1 MIIGEEQFKDFT
13 INQGEHNKKTWVSK
27 AALYV
32 CFITIILVIVTMI
45 YCVQKDTIVPP
56 YYVVWP
62 CYISGIVMIALN
74 IYSSYI
80 KTKYHKYLNN
90 IVSENNKKIQEYKT
104 FVCDYLNNVSI
115 DYLIDNINKIHA
127 LDLLMQNSTG
137 IIEDEKTS
145 KINPYPIYKD
155 IMCTN
160 MLDLKLFSIR
170 FYHANI
176 TDYPIISTI
185 IIPIKN
191 IYKNVSMYTL
201 FIKFNNKFKDKVLIG
216 YNMYNNQKCIV
227 LYNKNYQDKLQ
238 LNQTF
243 LRAMVRKN
251 FGLYIFNKI
260 DFSKYYVDNMDM
272 SNLDNVQVYLDE
284 NNKTVQSI
292 RYNEYINPIGGIY
305 QDLRLQKW
313 EESSDIKYD
322 MVKMFHKGDLICT
335 VIKSP
340 YTNYTTVQIYRS

>member
-1 MIIGEEQFKDFT
+1 MIIGEEQFKDFA
-13 INQGEHNKKTWVSK
+13 INQGEHNKKLWVNK

-32 CFITIILVIVTMI
+32 CFITIILVIATMM
-45 YCVQKDTIVPP
+45 YCIQKDTIVPP

-62 CYISGIVMIALN
+62 CYISGIIMIAFN
-74 IYSSYI
+74 IYSSYT

-90 IVSENNKKIQEYKT
+90 IVSNNNQKIQEYKT
-104 FVCDYLNNVSI
+104 FVCDYLNNVSV
-115 DYLIDNINKIHA
+115 DYIINNINKIHV
-127 LDLLMQNSTG
+127 LDLLMQNNTG
-137 IIEDEKTS
+137 IIEDEKLS

-155 IMCTN
+155 MMCTN
-160 MLDLKLFSIR
+160 MLDLKSFSIC
-170 FYHANI
+170 FDCENNI
-176 TDYPIISTI
+176 PIISSI

-191 IYKNVSMYTL
+191 IYKNVSIYTL
-201 FIKFNNKFKDKVLIG
+201 FTKFNNKFNDKVLIG
-216 YNMYNNQKCIV
+216 YNIYKGQKCII
-227 LYNKNYQDKLQ
+227 LYNKNYHSKIT

-251 FGLYIFNKI
+251 FGVYIFNKI

-292 RYNEYINPIGGIY
+292 RYNDYLKPMGEIC
-305 QDLRLQKW
+305 QDMRLHKW
-313 EESSDIKYD
+313 EESTEIKYD
-322 MVKMFHKGDLICT
+322 MVKIFHKGDLICT

-340 YTNYTTVQIYRS
+340 YTNYTTVQIIRT